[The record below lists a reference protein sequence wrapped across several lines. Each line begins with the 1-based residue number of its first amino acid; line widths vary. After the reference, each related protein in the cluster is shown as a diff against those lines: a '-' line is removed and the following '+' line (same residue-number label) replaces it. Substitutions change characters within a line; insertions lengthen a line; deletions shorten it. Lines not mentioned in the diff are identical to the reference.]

1 MADTID
7 DDDEIDGADE
17 PFIQEATTEPEPI
30 AECPIAAQV
39 SLLQAL
45 LPYLHPETHVRN
57 MCPRVQFAYDQM
69 HISVCERVARM
80 ARSDIEGGD
89 NAGTCD

>member
-17 PFIQEATTEPEPI
+17 PFVQEAEPEPI

-39 SLLQAL
+39 SLLQAWL
-45 LPYLHPETHVRN
+45 AFLTPDTHVKGLSG
-57 MCPRVQFAYDQM
+57 RVQFAYDQM

-89 NAGTCD
+89 NAGTCDR